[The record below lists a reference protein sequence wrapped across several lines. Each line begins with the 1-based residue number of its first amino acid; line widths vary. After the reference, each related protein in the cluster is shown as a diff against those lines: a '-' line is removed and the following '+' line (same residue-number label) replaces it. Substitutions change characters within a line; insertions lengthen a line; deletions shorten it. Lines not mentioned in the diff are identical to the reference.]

1 MSEIYD
7 KQRRDRLSEAVGD
20 YLTDESTSPEQFYN
34 DLKKEVQDWV
44 DYYKKYYDKSLKVL
58 SYIQDELTLPEQF
71 REILIS
77 EATDKDWEDFW
88 HHEDKEA
95 SDFTKVWREMD
106 KVEPLTPV
114 TRSQRKD

>member
-1 MSEIYD
+1 MSDIYN

-44 DYYKKYYDKSLKVL
+44 DYFKEYHEKSSQVF
-58 SYIQDELTLPEQF
+58 SYITGKATV
-71 REILIS
+71 IS
-77 EATDKDWEDFW
+77 DATDKDWEDFW
-88 HHEDKEA
+88 HNEDKVA
-95 SDFTKVWREMD
+95 SDFTRVWREMD

-114 TRSQRKD
+114 TQSQRKD

>member
-1 MSEIYD
+1 MSEIYN

-34 DLKKEVQDWV
+34 DLKGEVQDWV
-44 DYYKKYYDKSLKVL
+44 DYFKEYHEKSSQIL
-58 SYIQDELTLPEQF
+58 SYIQGEHVPA
-71 REILIS
+71 IS
-77 EATDKDWEDFW
+77 DATDKDWEDFW
-88 HHEDKEA
+88 HNEDKVA

-114 TRSQRKD
+114 TQSQRKD

>member
-1 MSEIYD
+1 MSDIYD

-20 YLTDESTSPEQFYN
+20 YLTDESISPEQFYN

-44 DYYKKYYDKSLKVL
+44 DYYKEYYDKSSQVL
-58 SYIQDELTLPEQF
+58 SYITG
-71 REILIS
+71 RATVIS
-77 EATDKDWEDFW
+77 DATDKDWEDFW
-88 HHEDKEA
+88 HNEDKVA

>member
-1 MSEIYD
+1 MSDIYD
-7 KQRRDRLSEAVGD
+7 KQRRDRLSEVVGD
-20 YLTDESTSPEQFYN
+20 YLTDESMSSEQFFN

-44 DYYKKYYDKSLKVL
+44 DYYKKYYDKSSQVL
-58 SYIQDELTLPEQF
+58 SYITG
-71 REILIS
+71 RATVIS
-77 EATDKDWEDFW
+77 DATDKDWEDFW
-88 HHEDKEA
+88 HNEDKVA